1 MATTLTERYI
11 SATISSLPPDSQ
23 EDVRAELEGSIADA
37 VDARLDQGE
46 DPTDAERAV
55 LTALGDPAAL
65 AAGYADRPLHLLG
78 PRYYLAWKHLL
89 RILLMIVP
97 VCAVV
102 GVTLAQVIA
111 GAPTGEVIGQAISVG
126 ITATMH
132 LFFWV
137 TLIFVILERTGADT
151 GLHWDLDQLPE
162 PKDTGAGRADLIASL
177 VFAAVGAGALLW
189 DRSIG
194 FVRVDGAALPILDP
208 WLWPWAM
215 AGLLALIALEAVLA
229 IMIYRSGRWTVRLAV
244 VNTVLAVLFMTWALT
259 LMGNDLLLNPT
270 FLETV
275 FTANGVEPDS
285 MRILGILT
293 WFMLVGIPVWDI
305 LDGWLKARRDAR
317 R

>member
-46 DPTDAERAV
+46 EPASAERAV

-151 GLHWDLDQLPE
+151 GHHWDLDQLPE
-162 PKDTGAGRADLIASL
+162 PSGTGAGRADLIASL
-177 VFAAVGAGALLW
+177 VFAAVGVGALLW
-189 DRSIG
+189 DRSLG
-194 FVRVDGAALPILDP
+194 FVRVDGTALPILDP
-208 WLWPWAM
+208 GLWPWAM
-215 AGLLALIALEAVLA
+215 AGLLGLIALEAVLA

-259 LMGNDLLLNPT
+259 LMGNDLLLNPA

-275 FTANGVEPDS
+275 FTANGVEADS
-285 MRILGILT
+285 MRTLGILT
-293 WFMLVGIPVWDI
+293 WFMLVGIPIWDI
-305 LDGWLKARRDAR
+305 IDGWLKTRRDAHR
-317 R
+317 